1 MRFLKKEKAMIR
13 IKFEFDTML
22 PLLRVCAGVIH
33 IEEMGTTVS
42 LPAIELFRCRFKKEQ
57 NTLGFKSIDHEIDGG
72 IPSALF
78 ECLKPILNAKIR
90 SYWHGMNL
98 EKEDYE
104 WVPLEGDDSWTRLMK
119 VEEEAKKYIERK
131 IRGDTAEDIITELKE
146 GSA

>member
-1 MRFLKKEKAMIR
+1 MSPF
-13 IKFEFDTML
+13 
-22 PLLRVCAGVIH
+22 LRVCGGVIH

-57 NTLGFKSIDHEIDGG
+57 NTLGFESIDHEIDGG

-98 EKEDYE
+98 DKQDYE
-104 WVPLEGDDSWTRLMK
+104 WVPMEGDESWARLMK
-119 VEEEAKKYIERK
+119 LEEEVKLYIKRK
-131 IRGDTAEDIITELKE
+131 IEGDVSQDVLTEIKE